1 MLELIA
7 LFSCGT
13 FFGAAI
19 YISIAQHPATLEA
32 GVAVGGRFFQIGRA
46 HV

>member
-13 FFGAAI
+13 FFGAAF
-19 YISIAQHPATLEA
+19 YISLAQHPATL
-32 GVAVGGRFFQIGRA
+32 
-46 HV
+46 